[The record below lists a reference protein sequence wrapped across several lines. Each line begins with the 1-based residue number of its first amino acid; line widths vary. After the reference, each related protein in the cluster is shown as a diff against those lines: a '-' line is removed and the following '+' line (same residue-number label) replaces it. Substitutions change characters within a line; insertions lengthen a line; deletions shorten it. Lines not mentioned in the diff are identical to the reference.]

1 MVDGS
6 PDPETGEGLAS
17 GIGDSGLGPDCAL
30 EEGGEDVRDS
40 VDVSE
45 DEGISAAVDSGAEG
59 QGALLALGEVGGAQ
73 GGGAHGEESVA
84 VVRAAGD
91 QVRTQFRF

>member
-6 PDPETGEGLAS
+6 PDPETGEDLAG
-17 GIGDSGLGPDCAL
+17 GIGDGGLGPDGAL
-30 EEGGEDVRDS
+30 EEGGEDGRDS
-40 VDVSE
+40 IDGSE
-45 DEGISAAVDSGAEG
+45 DEGLSAAVDSGAEG

-84 VVRAAGD
+84 VVRAVDD
-91 QVRTQFRF
+91 QVRT